1 MTDAV
6 GGLAA
11 PADGIRR
18 QPPKR
23 VPMAQLIWDGLFVG
37 SFYAL
42 IALGY
47 SMVYGI
53 IKLLNFAHGD
63 IYMLGAFIG
72 FAALTSLGGI
82 PATLSIG
89 ALLVVML
96 LSMLLTGTAGVIIER
111 LAYRPLRGAPR
122 LAVLITAVGVSFSL
136 EYGISAIAGPN
147 PKAFPIR
154 LEGNVFNVIGARISL
169 PQIILILIAGVLM
182 ILLNFYVQK
191 TSTGRAMRAI
201 SLDRNASLL
210 MGINVNSVITR
221 TFFIGSALAGAAGVM
236 AGAYYGKIDF
246 LMGFIIGLKAF
257 TAAVIGGI
265 GNIKG
270 AMLGGLV
277 LGFVEAFGSE
287 WFGGQWRDVFAFAVL
302 ILFLTLRPTGIL
314 GERVTER
321 V

>member
-1 MTDAV
+1 MTQV
-6 GGLAA
+6 
-11 PADGIRR
+11 
-18 QPPKR
+18 
-23 VPMAQLIWDGLFVG
+23 IWNGLFVG

-63 IYMLGAFIG
+63 IYMLGAFVG
-72 FAALTSLGGI
+72 FAALTSVGGI
-82 PATLSIG
+82 PASISLF
-89 ALLVVML
+89 ALLIVML
-96 LSMLLTGTAGVIIER
+96 LSMLLTGVAGVAIER
-111 LAYRPLRGAPR
+111 LAYRPLRSAPR
-122 LAVLITAVGVSFSL
+122 LAVLITAVGASFALDYGVSV
-136 EYGISAIAGPN
+136 IAGPN
-147 PKAFPIR
+147 PRSFPVR
-154 LEGNVFNVIGARISL
+154 LEGGVFGVLGARISL
-169 PQIILILIAGVLM
+169 PQIILMLIAAVLM
-182 ILLNFYVQK
+182 FGLNTYIQK
-191 TSTGRAMRAI
+191 TSTGRAMRSIA
-201 SLDRNASLL
+201 LDMKGSLL
-210 MGINVNSVITR
+210 MGVNVDAVITR

-277 LGFVEAFGSE
+277 LGLVEAFGSDL
-287 WFGGQWRDVFAFAVL
+287 FGGQWRDVFAFGVL

>member
-1 MTDAV
+1 MS
-6 GGLAA
+6 
-11 PADGIRR
+11 
-18 QPPKR
+18 
-23 VPMAQLIWDGLFVG
+23 QLIWNGLFVG

-42 IALGY
+42 VALGY

-63 IYMLGAFIG
+63 IYMLGAFAG
-72 FAALTSLGGI
+72 FAMLTMAGALATSAGFL
-82 PATLSIG
+82 
-89 ALLVVML
+89 ALLVVLLIAML
-96 LSMLLTGTAGVIIER
+96 ATGTAGLILER
-111 LAYRPLRGAPR
+111 VAYRPLRSAPR
-122 LAVLITAVGVSFSL
+122 LSVLITAVGASFAL
-136 EYGISAIAGPN
+136 EYGMRLVAGPN
-147 PKAFPIR
+147 PEVYPVR
-154 LEGNVFNVIGARISL
+154 LEGTTVHLLGARVTVQQLALVVIAVL
-169 PQIILILIAGVLM
+169 LMLGLQWLIMG
-182 ILLNFYVQK
+182 
-191 TSTGRAMRAI
+191 TGTGRAMRAI
-201 SLDRNASLL
+201 AQDPKASLY
-210 MGINVNSVITR
+210 MGINVNAVIAR

-277 LGFVEAFGSE
+277 LGMLEAFGTA
-287 WFGGQWRDVFAFAVL
+287 WLGGEWRDVFAFSFL
-302 ILFLTLRPTGIL
+302 ILFLTLRPTGLL

>member
-1 MTDAV
+1 MT
-6 GGLAA
+6 
-11 PADGIRR
+11 
-18 QPPKR
+18 
-23 VPMAQLIWDGLFVG
+23 QLIWNGLFVG

-42 IALGY
+42 VALGY

-72 FAALTSLGGI
+72 FAMLTSVGVI
-82 PATLSIG
+82 PASLSIT
-89 ALLVVML
+89 ALLIVLLLVMI
-96 LSMLLTGTAGVIIER
+96 STGAIGVAIER
-111 LAYRPLRGAPR
+111 VAYRPLRNSPR
-122 LAVLITAVGVSFSL
+122 LAVLITAVGASFTL
-136 EYGISAIAGPN
+136 EYGVAAMAGPN
-147 PKAFPIR
+147 PRVFPVR
-154 LEGNVFNVIGARISL
+154 LEGQTFDVLGARISA
-169 PQIILILIAGVLM
+169 PQIVLM
-182 ILLNFYVQK
+182 VVAVILMLGLNSYVQR
-191 TSTGRAMRAI
+191 TSMGRAMRAI
-201 SLDRNASLL
+201 ALDPKGSLL
-210 MGINVNSVITR
+210 MGINVNKVITW

-270 AMLGGLV
+270 AMLGGLL
-277 LGFVEAFGSE
+277 LGLLEAFGSQ
-287 WFGGQWRDVFAFAVL
+287 WLGGQWRDVFTFAVL
-302 ILFLTLRPTGIL
+302 ILFLTLKPTGLL

>member
-1 MTDAV
+1 MTQV
-6 GGLAA
+6 
-11 PADGIRR
+11 
-18 QPPKR
+18 
-23 VPMAQLIWDGLFVG
+23 IWNGLFVG

-63 IYMLGAFIG
+63 IYMLGAFVG
-72 FAALTSLGGI
+72 FAALTSVGGI
-82 PATLSIG
+82 PASMSLF
-89 ALLVVML
+89 ALLIVML
-96 LSMLLTGTAGVIIER
+96 LSMLLTGVAGVAIER
-111 LAYRPLRGAPR
+111 LAYRPLRSAPR
-122 LAVLITAVGVSFSL
+122 LAVLITAVGASFAL
-136 EYGISAIAGPN
+136 EYGVSAIAGPN
-147 PKAFPIR
+147 PRSFPVR
-154 LEGNVFNVIGARISL
+154 LEGGVFGVLGARISL
-169 PQIILILIAGVLM
+169 PQIILMLIAAVLM
-182 ILLNFYVQK
+182 FALNTYIQK
-191 TSTGRAMRAI
+191 TSTGRAMRSIA
-201 SLDRNASLL
+201 LDMKGSLL
-210 MGINVNSVITR
+210 MGVNVDAVITR

-277 LGFVEAFGSE
+277 LGLVEAFGSDL
-287 WFGGQWRDVFAFAVL
+287 FGGQWRDVFAFGVL

>member
-1 MTDAV
+1 MT
-6 GGLAA
+6 
-11 PADGIRR
+11 
-18 QPPKR
+18 
-23 VPMAQLIWDGLFVG
+23 QLIWDGLFVG

-72 FAALTSLGGI
+72 FALLTSMGGI
-82 PATLSIG
+82 PASLSLG
-89 ALLVVML
+89 ALLLVL
-96 LSMLLTGTAGVIIER
+96 LVSMLLTGTAGVIIER
-111 LAYRPLRGAPR
+111 LAYRPLRGSPR

-136 EYGISAIAGPN
+136 EYGIAAIAGPN
-147 PKAFPIR
+147 PRAFPVR
-154 LEGNVFNVIGARISL
+154 LEGGVFDVLGARVSL
-169 PQIILILIAGVLM
+169 PQIILMLIAAALM
-182 ILLNFYVQK
+182 IGLNAYIQK
-191 TSTGRAMRAI
+191 TSTGRAMRSIAQ
-201 SLDRNASLL
+201 DTNASLL
-210 MGINVNSVITR
+210 MGINVNAVITR

-277 LGFVEAFGSE
+277 LGFVEAFGTE

-321 V
+321 M

>member
-1 MTDAV
+1 MEQIISDIPQV
-6 GGLAA
+6 
-11 PADGIRR
+11 
-18 QPPKR
+18 
-23 VPMAQLIWDGLFVG
+23 IWDGLFVG

-63 IYMLGAFIG
+63 IYMVGAFIG
-72 FAALTSLGGI
+72 YQLLISLGGSFQ
-82 PATLSIG
+82 AMGLF
-89 ALLVVML
+89 ALIIVMMI
-96 LSMLLTGTAGVIIER
+96 SMLLTGTIGVVVEK

-122 LAVLITAVGVSFSL
+122 LAVLITAVGASFAL
-136 EYGISAIAGPN
+136 EYGVAAIASPN
-147 PKAFPIR
+147 PRGVPVR
-154 LEGNVFNVIGARISL
+154 LDGQTMLVLGARVTV
-169 PQIILILIAGVLM
+169 PQIILMIVAGVLM
-182 ILLNFYVQK
+182 LALDRYIRK

-201 SLDRNASLL
+201 SLDTKGSLL
-210 MGINVNSVITR
+210 MGVNVNSVISR

-236 AGAYYGKIDF
+236 AGTYYGKIDF

-265 GNIKG
+265 GNIRG

-277 LGFVEAFGSE
+277 LGLVESFGSE
-287 WFGGQWRDVFAFAVL
+287 IVGGQWRDAFAFAVL

>member
-1 MTDAV
+1 MT
-6 GGLAA
+6 
-11 PADGIRR
+11 
-18 QPPKR
+18 
-23 VPMAQLIWDGLFVG
+23 QLIWDGLFVG

-72 FAALTSLGGI
+72 FALLTSMGGI
-82 PATLSIG
+82 PASLSLG
-89 ALLVVML
+89 ALLVVL
-96 LSMLLTGTAGVIIER
+96 LASMLLTGTVGVIIER
-111 LAYRPLRGAPR
+111 LAYRPLRGSPR

-136 EYGISAIAGPN
+136 EYGVSAIAGPN
-147 PKAFPIR
+147 PRAFPVR
-154 LEGNVFNVIGARISL
+154 LEGGVFDVLGARVSL
-169 PQIILILIAGVLM
+169 PQIILVLIAAGLM
-182 ILLNFYVQK
+182 VALNTYIQK
-191 TSTGRAMRAI
+191 TSTGRAMRSIA
-201 SLDRNASLL
+201 LDATGSLL
-210 MGINVNSVITR
+210 MGINVNAVITR

-277 LGFVEAFGSE
+277 LGFVEAFGAE

-321 V
+321 M

>member
-1 MTDAV
+1 MT
-6 GGLAA
+6 
-11 PADGIRR
+11 
-18 QPPKR
+18 
-23 VPMAQLIWDGLFVG
+23 QLIWDGLFVG

-72 FAALTSLGGI
+72 FALLTSLGGI
-82 PATLSIG
+82 PASLSLP
-89 ALLVVML
+89 ALLIVL
-96 LSMLLTGTAGVIIER
+96 LVSMLLTGTAGVVIER

-136 EYGISAIAGPN
+136 EYGVSAIAGPN
-147 PKAFPIR
+147 PRAFPVR
-154 LEGNVFNVIGARISL
+154 LEGGVFDVLGARVSL
-169 PQIILILIAGVLM
+169 PQIILMLIAAGLM
-182 ILLNFYVQK
+182 IALNTYIQK
-191 TSTGRAMRAI
+191 TSTGRAMRSIA
-201 SLDRNASLL
+201 LDTTGSLL
-210 MGINVNSVITR
+210 MGINVNAVITR

-277 LGFVEAFGSE
+277 LGFVEAFGTE

-321 V
+321 M

>member
-1 MTDAV
+1 M
-6 GGLAA
+6 
-11 PADGIRR
+11 I
-18 QPPKR
+18 
-23 VPMAQLIWDGLFVG
+23 QLIWDGLFVG

-72 FAALTSLGGI
+72 FAALTSVGGI
-82 PATLSIG
+82 PASLSIG

-96 LSMLLTGTAGVIIER
+96 VSMLLTGTAGVLIER

-136 EYGISAIAGPN
+136 EYGISALAGPN
-147 PKAFPIR
+147 PRAFPIR
-154 LEGNVFNVIGARISL
+154 LEGNVFVLLGARISL
-169 PQIILILIAGVLM
+169 PQIILMLIAAMLM
-182 ILLNFYVQK
+182 VLLNFYVEK

-210 MGINVNSVITR
+210 MGINVNQVISR

-277 LGFVEAFGSE
+277 LGFVEAFGAE

-314 GERVTER
+314 GQRVTER

>member
-1 MTDAV
+1 MERI
-6 GGLAA
+6 GM
-11 PADGIRR
+11 I
-18 QPPKR
+18 
-23 VPMAQLIWDGLFVG
+23 QLIWDGLFVG

-72 FAALTSLGGI
+72 FAALTSVGGI
-82 PATLSIG
+82 PASLSIG

-96 LSMLLTGTAGVIIER
+96 VSMLLTGTAGVLIER

-136 EYGISAIAGPN
+136 EYGISALAGPN
-147 PKAFPIR
+147 PRAFPIR
-154 LEGNVFNVIGARISL
+154 LEGNVFVLLGARISL
-169 PQIILILIAGVLM
+169 PQIILMLIAAMLM
-182 ILLNFYVQK
+182 VLLNFYVEK

-210 MGINVNSVITR
+210 MGINVNQVISR

-277 LGFVEAFGSE
+277 LGFVEAFGAE

-314 GERVTER
+314 GQRVTER